1 VCLDVCQHC
10 IRRQVPDG
18 PALQRHSMCTA
29 PPHVRIT
36 GGTAFHCGCHQPK
49 SRVVM
54 RYACCRWRC
63 TCCMPLHKNLT
74 CSIAVRSLDDDTSSA
89 MGSSMMR
96 MPPARPAR
104 ALPLLPPLP
113 GAMSRL
119 TPAPRL
125 HIQPETSAAMPY
137 LSKQTPAYSAGLS
150 TGCCWRYDPVR
161 CACVS
166 RPLLLSHH
174 AVRTAGK
181 WKKAVPD
188 AADCIQTRSNNS
200 N

>member
-1 VCLDVCQHC
+1 MCLDVCQHC

-29 PPHVRIT
+29 PPHVRIN
-36 GGTAFHCGCHQPK
+36 GGTAFHCGCHQPR

-54 RYACCRWRC
+54 RCACCRWRC

-74 CSIAVRSLDDDTSSA
+74 CSIAVRSLDDDTSST

-104 ALPLLPPLP
+104 ALPPPPPPLLP

-119 TPAPRL
+119 TSAPRL
-125 HIQPETSAAMPY
+125 HRQPCTFKSH
-137 LSKQTPAYSAGLS
+137 S
-150 TGCCWRYDPVR
+150 TGVLPAGMWDPCKAFR
-161 CACVS
+161 QTLPLQLPCANAWQVN
-166 RPLLLSHH
+166 R
-174 AVRTAGK
+174 
-181 WKKAVPD
+181 
-188 AADCIQTRSNNS
+188 IRSEI
-200 N
+200 